1 MKLNNLAKTV
11 VLGVAVLVAT
21 GAFAS
26 NKGSLSVT
34 ETFEVNGQQLPAG
47 DYQVRWQGT
56 GSSVEVSFMQGKK
69 EVAKTS
75 AKEVQLNQAP
85 STDTAVINHSN
96 GKASVAEIRFAGK
109 KTALSIGGSDRA
121 AAAMSDSEK

>member
-26 NKGSLSVT
+26 NKGSLRVT
-34 ETFEVNGQQLPAG
+34 EAVEVNGQQLPAG
-47 DYQVRWQGT
+47 DYQLRWQGS
-56 GSSVEVSFMQGKK
+56 GSNVELSFMQGKK

-75 AKEVQLNQAP
+75 AKEVELNQAA
-85 STDTAVINHSN
+85 SGDTAVIEHND
-96 GKASVAEIRFAGK
+96 GKASVSEIRFAGK

-121 AAAMSDSEK
+121 SMSEAK